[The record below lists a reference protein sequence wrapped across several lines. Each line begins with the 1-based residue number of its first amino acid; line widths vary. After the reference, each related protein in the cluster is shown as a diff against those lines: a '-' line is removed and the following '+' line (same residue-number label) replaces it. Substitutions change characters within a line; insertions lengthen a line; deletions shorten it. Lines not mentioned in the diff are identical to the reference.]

1 MATLPEIT
9 DLFSRL
15 ARTLNSIEDVDDDE
29 EEKKSINLSISKLNK
44 SLNLTE
50 DYRVPILE
58 AALSLMCFK
67 SPKVYESVFDSV
79 VDYSVKTIASFLSSS
94 VSCQALGFGNEQILR
109 IGSSIPGH
117 DCEQLIQSCVDILE
131 KLRGHY
137 ALSPLSPLLLVAA
150 VRVVVS
156 TSCYQLSF
164 PCTLYLDEGSV
175 DRSSDLSQLLCYL
188 PRELSLDNKE
198 IPLRLLFW
206 YLDPLTLK
214 RDISKILQ
222 DYMNRPFL
230 CLSKEFHERVDWH
243 AIVVRLA
250 LSPIMFIETRAL
262 LHDWFLLTGLAS
274 ILELVIGL
282 VSVILDINL
291 TPTLWGISLE
301 LGSQL
306 PFSGAYFPNNK
317 QLLRTFAGPFTTEN
331 FLHLVHAT
339 SKPVFHATKRFVP
352 TIPSETKVA
361 TIDHRSIWALAINF
375 PGWFYFASILLF
387 SDKGV
392 QEKFHSKC
400 TIGAPK
406 VGQIHEMEALSA
418 AARYIAWI
426 LSPNDK
432 SEQGLLVEYLNKI
445 AEAWTLKLFG
455 SSENH
460 KEESWHLKKLK
471 KPKFHENKEDYTS
484 KNEYDCQMIGLWL
497 EEVQS
502 MYKQYSAKAVEN
514 WASCEA
520 RRSYGFNLQRSMLF
534 RQIPLGILVGYSN
547 CIEEEGCELLL
558 HSAATGRIIKFR
570 DANSSGLKRGSWTS
584 LSKED
589 SVMLLLEFSKKEAI
603 AGACLVFG
611 LTDISES
618 MFTSLAETEERASD
632 FICQMKLKTGKY
644 LIKCVKRLIQ
654 LSIDKDGIEM
664 LMDLSSRLVRWRHQ
678 GQEVVEFDKD
688 LKEVINVLSNKLS
701 PI

>member
-1 MATLPEIT
+1 
-9 DLFSRL
+9 
-15 ARTLNSIEDVDDDE
+15 
-29 EEKKSINLSISKLNK
+29 
-44 SLNLTE
+44 
-50 DYRVPILE
+50 
-58 AALSLMCFK
+58 
-67 SPKVYESVFDSV
+67 
-79 VDYSVKTIASFLSSS
+79 
-94 VSCQALGFGNEQILR
+94 
-109 IGSSIPGH
+109 
-117 DCEQLIQSCVDILE
+117 
-131 KLRGHY
+131 
-137 ALSPLSPLLLVAA
+137 
-150 VRVVVS
+150 
-156 TSCYQLSF
+156 
-164 PCTLYLDEGSV
+164 
-175 DRSSDLSQLLCYL
+175 
-188 PRELSLDNKE
+188 
-198 IPLRLLFW
+198 
-206 YLDPLTLK
+206 
-214 RDISKILQ
+214 
-222 DYMNRPFL
+222 MNGR
-230 CLSKEFHERVDWH
+230 
-243 AIVVRLA
+243 
-250 LSPIMFIETRAL
+250 
-262 LHDWFLLTGLAS
+262 
-274 ILELVIGL
+274 
-282 VSVILDINL
+282 
-291 TPTLWGISLE
+291 
-301 LGSQL
+301 
-306 PFSGAYFPNNK
+306 
-317 QLLRTFAGPFTTEN
+317 
-331 FLHLVHAT
+331 
-339 SKPVFHATKRFVP
+339 
-352 TIPSETKVA
+352 
-361 TIDHRSIWALAINF
+361 ALAINF

-589 SVMLLLEFSKKEAI
+589 SVMLPLEFSKKEAI

-654 LSIDKDGIEM
+654 LSIDKDGVEM